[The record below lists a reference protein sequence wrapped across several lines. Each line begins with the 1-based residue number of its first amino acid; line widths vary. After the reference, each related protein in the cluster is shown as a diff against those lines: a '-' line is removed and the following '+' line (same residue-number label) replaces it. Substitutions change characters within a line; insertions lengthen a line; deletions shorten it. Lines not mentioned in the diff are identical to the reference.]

1 MAEEINCN
9 NGSKDRHGW
18 VYNLTPIADLRSMSA
33 DLQKKPN
40 NREKEISDLRGFN
53 NRHNK

>member
-1 MAEEINCN
+1 MLSARLEP
-9 NGSKDRHGW
+9 
-18 VYNLTPIADLRSMSA
+18 LIADLRSMSA

-40 NREKEISDLRGFN
+40 NREKEISDLRELN